1 MTEANA
7 KDNSRD
13 MTSGR
18 ILAEG
23 LWWNTPGLAALI
35 GLCPLLAVSRTLATG
50 VALGLASLAVLCS
63 SNLLVS
69 ALGPWLAPRFRLAAF
84 LLLIAALVTAVDLV
98 FQAGWFDLYGQVG
111 LFVPLIV
118 TNCLI
123 LARAESF
130 AAHRGLWPAFLDGLG
145 YGLGFTLLLAGLGAV
160 RELLAPGLLVASL
173 PAGAFFLLAGLIALR
188 QLWFRRIW
196 FR

>member
-1 MTEANA
+1 MTEASA

-23 LWWNTPGLAALI
+23 LWWDTPGLAALI
-35 GLCPLLAVSRTLATG
+35 GLCPLLAVSRTFATG
-50 VALGLASLAVLCS
+50 LALGLASLAVLCS
-63 SNLLVS
+63 SNVLVS
-69 ALGPWLAPRFRLAAF
+69 ALARWIAPRFRLGAF
-84 LLLIAALVTAVDLV
+84 LLLIATLVTAVDLL
-98 FQAGWFDLYGQVG
+98 FEAGWFDLYGQVG

-130 AAHRGLWPAFLDGLG
+130 AAHHRLWPAFLDGLG
-145 YGLGFTLLLAGLGAV
+145 YGIGFTVLLAGLGAL
-160 RELLAPGLLVASL
+160 RELLAPGLLVATL
-173 PAGAFFLLAGLIALR
+173 PAGAFFLLAALIALR
-188 QLWFRRIW
+188 QVWFRRIW

>member
-1 MTEANA
+1 MTEVNGNDVTA
-7 KDNSRD
+7 
-13 MTSGR
+13 GR
-18 ILAEG
+18 VLAGG

-35 GLCPLLAVSRTLATG
+35 GLCPLLAVSRTFSTG
-50 VALGLASLAVLCS
+50 LALGLASLAVLCS

-69 ALGPWLAPRFRLAAF
+69 ALAPWIAPRFRLVGF
-84 LLLIAALVTAVDLV
+84 LLLIAALVTAVDLL
-98 FQAGWFDLYGQVG
+98 FQARWFDLYGQVG

-130 AAHRGLWPAFLDGLG
+130 AAHHGLWPAFLDGLG
-145 YGLGFTLLLAGLGAV
+145 YGTGFTVLLAALGAL
-160 RELLAPGLLVASL
+160 RELLAPGLLVATL

-188 QLWFRRIW
+188 QLWLRR
-196 FR
+196 RSAP

>member
-1 MTEANA
+1 MTEASARN
-7 KDNSRD
+7 NSRD

-18 ILAEG
+18 ILAGG
-23 LWWNTPGLAALI
+23 LWWDTPGLAALI
-35 GLCPLLAVSRTLATG
+35 GLCPLLAVSRTFATG
-50 VALGLASLAVLCS
+50 LALGLASLAVLCS
-63 SNLLVS
+63 SNVLVS
-69 ALGPWLAPRFRLAAF
+69 ALARWIEPRFRLGAF
-84 LLLIAALVTAVDLV
+84 LLLIAALVTAVDLL
-98 FQAGWFDLYGQVG
+98 FKAGWFDLYGQVG

-130 AAHRGLWPAFLDGLG
+130 AAHHRLWPAFLDGLG
-145 YGLGFTLLLAGLGAV
+145 YGIGFTVLLAGLGAL
-160 RELLAPGLLVASL
+160 RELLAPGLLVAAL
-173 PAGAFFLLAGLIALR
+173 PAGAFFLLAALIALR